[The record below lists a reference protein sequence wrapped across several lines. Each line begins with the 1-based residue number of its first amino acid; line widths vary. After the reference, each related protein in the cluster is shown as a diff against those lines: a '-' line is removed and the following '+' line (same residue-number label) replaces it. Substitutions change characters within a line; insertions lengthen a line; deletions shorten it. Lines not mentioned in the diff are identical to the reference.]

1 MSPKE
6 ELKKFWLNKEKFLY
20 LHKLSKRNFKF
31 SDVCLISAL
40 VKKPLPTEKM
50 I

>member
-6 ELKKFWLNKEKFLY
+6 GLKKFWLNKEIFLY

-31 SDVCLISAL
+31 SDICLISAL
-40 VKKPLPTEKM
+40 VKKPLPTE
-50 I
+50 